1 MENENYIML
10 NGKKIELTDEQIKL
24 IQANKSAKSPFAR
37 ANKGDVYYLFDI
49 DFDVFNDIEQDDC
62 DNAAMF
68 NVANYCTDENIMK
81 QHALHMLLNNLLW
94 RYSMA
99 HGGDSLDWDDDNGKF
114 YIYHYFAHDNSE
126 FGVDTNHRC
135 PDLGKIYFND
145 VYTAWDAI
153 KEIVKPFMVA
163 HPEFDPTK
171 M

>member
-10 NGKKIELTDEQIKL
+10 NSKKIELTDEQIKL
-24 IQANKSAKSPFAR
+24 IQTSMEKESPFDR
-37 ANKGDVYYLFDI
+37 TKRFNTYFFVNS
-49 DFDVFNDIEQDDC
+49 DFKAGFATECSSVTDYNLYNC
-62 DNAAMF
+62 
-68 NVANYCTDENIMK
+68 ANYCTDEDIMK

-99 HGGDSLDWDDDNGKF
+99 HGGGEIDWDDANGKF

-135 PDLGKIYFND
+135 PDLGKIYFRD
-145 VYTAWDAI
+145 IYTAWDAI
-153 KEIVKPFMVA
+153 KEIVKPFMVD
-163 HPEFDPTK
+163 HPDFDPAK